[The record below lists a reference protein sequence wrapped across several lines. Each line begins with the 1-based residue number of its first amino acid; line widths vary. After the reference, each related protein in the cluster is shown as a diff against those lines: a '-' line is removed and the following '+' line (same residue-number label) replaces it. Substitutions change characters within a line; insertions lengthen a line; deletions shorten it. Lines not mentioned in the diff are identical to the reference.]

1 MIVALTPFEALCG
14 FRPLKEV
21 DHFLSSVPPLQNLIS
36 DATAMEVRSACGS
49 AGDGRDQK
57 SAEIALKRAWSELL
71 TAHPSRVRS
80 CAEDLIRFATSR
92 PSNESLAVEHG
103 NLTDLILQLSE
114 HYPHDVGLFAVLFM
128 NHVCLSPGEALFVR
142 SNELH
147 AYLSGDGI
155 ECMASSANVVR
166 AGFSRKT
173 KDVDTLISMLTY
185 EYLPP
190 FVVRTP
196 TPYLRVE
203 MSPQQSTSVL
213 YESPAEE
220 FNIIKTSLAPRF
232 ATANFRAFR
241 GPTVLICTQGS
252 GKIGV
257 GDHTEL
263 IECGH
268 VFFAGAGAEIFIQSS
283 SRSPM
288 AEGVFRN
295 MAASHPLINE
305 IDSAGT
311 GAYHTHEPPD
321 PRTMSTLRQHGI
333 KNYNHAA
340 RKVTKEDFLT
350 FDYLMAMD
358 KYNLRDLLDVR
369 ESVIASL
376 SRSKK
381 GTRAASGEAGAKV
394 AEVRLFGD
402 FGAGGKLHERVGGGE
417 VVQDPYYGGVNG
429 FEEVYQQV
437 VRFSKGFLD
446 YLEKNQGS
454 EDDN

>member
-1 MIVALTPFEALCG
+1 MIGIGKGKLGKQSIVAQFAVTTSAVEDKALDENKPYAEFWMGAHPSLPSYDLSTGQSLQDVLRDNPHLLSTHVSQRFRTTLPFLFKVLSIREPLCIQAHPDLNLAHDLHARDPLTYPEIYIISIIDSNHKPEMIVALTPFEALCG
-14 FRPLKEV
+14 FRPLKEI
-21 DHFLSSVPPLQNLIS
+21 DHFLSSVPPLRNLIS
-36 DATAMEVRSACGS
+36 DVTAMEVRSACGS
-49 AGDGRDQK
+49 AGDGCDQK

-114 HYPHDVGLFAVLFM
+114 HYPDDVGLFAILFM

-196 TPYLRVE
+196 TPYFQVE
-203 MSPQQSTSVL
+203 MSSQQSTSVL

-283 SRSPM
+283 SEES
-288 AEGVFRN
+288 
-295 MAASHPLINE
+295 LILFQSFCE
-305 IDSAGT
+305 I
-311 GAYHTHEPPD
+311 EECN
-321 PRTMSTLRQHGI
+321 STL
-333 KNYNHAA
+333 
-340 RKVTKEDFLT
+340 
-350 FDYLMAMD
+350 
-358 KYNLRDLLDVR
+358 
-369 ESVIASL
+369 
-376 SRSKK
+376 
-381 GTRAASGEAGAKV
+381 
-394 AEVRLFGD
+394 
-402 FGAGGKLHERVGGGE
+402 
-417 VVQDPYYGGVNG
+417 
-429 FEEVYQQV
+429 
-437 VRFSKGFLD
+437 
-446 YLEKNQGS
+446 
-454 EDDN
+454 